1 MRITTLQ
8 MHKTGLAN
16 MLDNQQQL
24 NKTQQQVASGRRV
37 LTPSDDP
44 VAATRILQLEQD
56 LALREQFETNM
67 TAAGNRLQ
75 LEEVTLGSIS
85 DSYARLKELTV
96 EAGGGTLTKSD
107 RQAIAAEVE
116 QIQQSLVG
124 LFNSRDANGEY
135 MFAGFQGGEAP
146 FQQRPNGRYE
156 YQGDGGQR
164 FLAIGTTTTVATGDS
179 GKDLFVDVTA
189 VKNSFTTAVNPLNQ
203 GTTQINPGFVIDEEA
218 YGDFYPDDLV
228 ITFNPESALLP
239 EQANFTVRRAS
250 DGRPVEGL
258 INQPY
263 AQGRELEVAGMA
275 LTLSGSPESGDQVM
289 VRSTPKQSVTD
300 TLYRLAYGLNNLE
313 DTPDDANTLTTLIA
327 DSLTNLDYA
336 LATVSRTQSQIGARL
351 NVVDNTRSLSADIT
365 LVNQQVL
372 SELQDVDLA
381 EAVSRMSM
389 QTTLLEAAQKSYTTI
404 SQLSLFNS
412 M

>member
-1 MRITTLQ
+1 
-8 MHKTGLAN
+8 
-16 MLDNQQQL
+16 
-24 NKTQQQVASGRRV
+24 
-37 LTPSDDP
+37 
-44 VAATRILQLEQD
+44 
-56 LALREQFETNM
+56 
-67 TAAGNRLQ
+67 
-75 LEEVTLGSIS
+75 
-85 DSYARLKELTV
+85 
-96 EAGGGTLTKSD
+96 
-107 RQAIAAEVE
+107 
-116 QIQQSLVG
+116 
-124 LFNSRDANGEY
+124 
-135 MFAGFQGGEAP
+135 
-146 FQQRPNGRYE
+146 
-156 YQGDGGQR
+156 
-164 FLAIGTTTTVATGDS
+164 
-179 GKDLFVDVTA
+179 
-189 VKNSFTTAVNPLNQ
+189 
-203 GTTQINPGFVIDEEA
+203 
-218 YGDFYPDDLV
+218 
-228 ITFNPESALLP
+228 
-239 EQANFTVRRAS
+239 
-250 DGRPVEGL
+250 
-258 INQPY
+258 
-263 AQGRELEVAGMA
+263 MA

-313 DTPDDANTLTTLIA
+313 DTPDDANTLTTLVA